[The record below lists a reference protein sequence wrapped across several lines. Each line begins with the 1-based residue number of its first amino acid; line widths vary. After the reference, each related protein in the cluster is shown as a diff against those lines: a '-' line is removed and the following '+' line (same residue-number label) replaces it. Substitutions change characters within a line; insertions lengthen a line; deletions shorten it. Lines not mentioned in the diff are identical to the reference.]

1 MVGGIC
7 GLCGHILHVSGCNV
21 NNFGYS
27 GYLCPKCL
35 LVGQLGSHS
44 FVCIGISLL
53 YVYARNPFS
62 PSISLIA
69 LPPHPHAQA
78 HMCKLYSSFYFF
90 FLFFYMYLHIVE
102 IFYV

>member
-69 LPPHPHAQA
+69 LPPHPHAQP
-78 HMCKLYSSFYFF
+78 HVQIV
-90 FLFFYMYLHIVE
+90 FLFLFL
-102 IFYV
+102 FPFLLYVPPYC